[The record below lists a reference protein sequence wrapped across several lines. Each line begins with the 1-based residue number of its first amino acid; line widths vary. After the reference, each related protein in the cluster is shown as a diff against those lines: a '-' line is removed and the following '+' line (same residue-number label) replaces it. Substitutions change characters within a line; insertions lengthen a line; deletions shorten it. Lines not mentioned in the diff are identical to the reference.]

1 MTIQPVKNTP
11 APGYPDKYAK
21 ESRQALAA
29 AQPRRW
35 IAAPLA
41 AGLAATVALGLS
53 GCGDTYVTGG
63 EPGTSPMETET
74 CTEYLTIGEPTV
86 VPTQT
91 KTQSATQKPAQR
103 PTEKNTAT
111 TEYVIMGDM
120 PVPTQFQTRPIA
132 AGTRIPLFEYGE
144 GTGAFGCVSVAA
156 PVFLSEE
163 EAFAILSAAFA
174 EAGLELRPDAKTI
187 NRATLPVTNIYAG
200 TSEDKQRT
208 KRGSLKTD
216 GALGQ
221 LPVEF
226 VSTEDV
232 QAWHADT
239 GMMSSVT
246 LYPVKQSAKVL
257 AENNP
262 GLVVFYDPMG
272 SADYEI
278 LWDMQQK
285 KGESDEAYGAR
296 WDAARVKLEQEARA
310 QSEQQLRQQAE
321 AFIQWLSAEGAPS

>member
-1 MTIQPVKNTP
+1 MTIQPVKTTP
-11 APGYPDKYAK
+11 APGYPDKYTE

-29 AQPRRW
+29 AQPQRW

-53 GCGDTYVTGG
+53 GCGGTYVTGG
-63 EPGTSPMETET
+63 EPGTMPMETEV
-74 CTEYLTIGEPTV
+74 TIDYTTLGEPAATPTEAETSTTV
-86 VPTQT
+86 API
-91 KTQSATQKPAQR
+91 ATRPARQK
-103 PTEKNTAT
+103 PTEKST
-111 TEYVIMGDM
+111 TTTR
-120 PVPTQFQTRPIA
+120 PTLALGETRPIA
-132 AGTRIPLFEYGE
+132 ADTRIPLFEYGE

-174 EAGLELRPDAKTI
+174 EAGLELRPDAKVI
-187 NRATLPVTNIYAG
+187 RQATLPVTNIYRG
-200 TSEDKQRT
+200 TSEDNVKT
-208 KRGSLKTD
+208 KRGSLTAD
-216 GALGQ
+216 GMLTQ

-272 SADYEI
+272 SADYES
-278 LWDMQQK
+278 LWNMQQK
-285 KGESDEAYGAR
+285 QGESDEAYWVR
-296 WDAARVKLEQEARA
+296 RDAARNKLEQEARA
-310 QSEQQLRQQAE
+310 ESERQLRQQAA
-321 AFIQWLSAEGAPS
+321 AFLQWISAEGAR